1 MKSVSADRS
10 WPILSPNTDQ
20 APASSACSSSGT
32 SLSTNMRIRPSAWR
46 RSANGSRSPVG
57 RGQHH
62 ADPVARQAVAG
73 KTGLVVVFD
82 GVGNHLAQAVVERV
96 VAAHRALQF

>member
-57 RGQHH
+57 R
-62 ADPVARQAVAG
+62 QAVAG
-73 KTGLVVVFD
+73 KTGLLVVFD

-96 VAAHRALQF
+96 VAAHRALQFGELAHHAG